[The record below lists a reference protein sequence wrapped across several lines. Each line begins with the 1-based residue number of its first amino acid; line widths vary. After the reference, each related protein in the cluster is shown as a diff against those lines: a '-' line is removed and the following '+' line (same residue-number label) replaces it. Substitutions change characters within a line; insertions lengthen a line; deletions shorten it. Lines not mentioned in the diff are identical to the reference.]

1 VTLVGRPKYLD
12 LERHI
17 AGHLIMHLLKFCSVN
32 NMIKVWI
39 CGVLVDIKLKIGIL
53 TYEMLTGKVPFE
65 HK

>member
-1 VTLVGRPKYLD
+1 
-12 LERHI
+12 
-17 AGHLIMHLLKFCSVN
+17 
-32 NMIKVWI
+32 MIKVWI